1 MSLWSS
7 TCLVSTSLLI
17 VKTFLTL
24 LMLLID
30 QIKHVIEMGDAFT
43 RHHFMKL
50 MDTFDE
56 VDINKDEVKM

>member
-1 MSLWSS
+1 MIPL
-7 TCLVSTSLLI
+7 
-17 VKTFLTL
+17 
-24 LMLLID
+24 D